1 MALRKS
7 IWKLQKHVEKS
18 SLNNFLLFPNPLNG
32 SKYFYIEFLTMAT
45 YPVVNK
51 ESGEQKEVI
60 LSVHDWPKWC
70 DDNPDWK
77 RDWSDPSTCPGAG
90 EVGEWKDKLVA
101 KNPGW
106 NDVLAKA
113 SKAPGSRVKKI

>member
-1 MALRKS
+1 MALRKN

-18 SLNNFLLFPNPLNG
+18 SLNSFLLFLNPLNG

-45 YPVVNK
+45 YPVINK
-51 ESGEQKEVI
+51 ESGEQKEVV
-60 LSVHDWPKWC
+60 LSVHDWPQWC

-106 NDVLAKA
+106 NDVLGKA